1 MKPNF
6 AHAWLHVHFAF
17 YPIFC
22 KNIPMEWA
30 NPEKIQT
37 GGVED
42 MELPGVSKNSMCNFQ
57 GLIKNEVEF
66 PGIFVFGLGISK
78 GSNTIL

>member
-1 MKPNF
+1 MEPNF

-42 MELPGVSKNSMCNFQ
+42 MEFPGVSRK
-57 GLIKNEVEF
+57 
-66 PGIFVFGLGISK
+66 
-78 GSNTIL
+78 